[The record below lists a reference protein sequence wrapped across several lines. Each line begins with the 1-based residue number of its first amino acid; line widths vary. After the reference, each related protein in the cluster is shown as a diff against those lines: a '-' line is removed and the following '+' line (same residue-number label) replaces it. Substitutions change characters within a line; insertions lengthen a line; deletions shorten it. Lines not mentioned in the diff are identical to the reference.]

1 MPMNDRDLCFILC
14 FSLKWWAWGTL
25 LDRPEKKWLWSPL
38 TIVTYPWR
46 SASESRSGTTPA
58 PRRVPRLDR
67 RSKREALSPT
77 FFSFFSLW
85 TSSHTHSLK
94 LVRLMRECVAPRG
107 LRQIAFITQLTFCH
121 LLPLLSPNLRTHP
134 CGLCCQTTK
143 SSSQRRLYRIN
154 CVFITHSSIYIF
166 TVCLFFW
173 KACMLRPICFVEGGD
188 WKGARE
194 KASKGS

>member
-67 RSKREALSPT
+67 RSKREALSLT

-121 LLPLLSPNLRTHP
+121 LLPLLSPNLRAHP
-134 CGLCCQTTK
+134 CGLSAVRQPKAHLSAGFTG
-143 SSSQRRLYRIN
+143 L
-154 CVFITHSSIYIF
+154 
-166 TVCLFFW
+166 TVCLLHTHQFIFLQCAFSFG
-173 KACMLRPICFVEGGD
+173 KLACWGPFTL
-188 WKGARE
+188 
-194 KASKGS
+194 

>member
-1 MPMNDRDLCFILC
+1 MTVICFILC

-25 LDRPEKKWLWSPL
+25 LDRPEKKWLWLPL

-67 RSKREALSPT
+67 RSKREPLSPT

-107 LRQIAFITQLTFCH
+107 LRLHYSRLHNSHSAIFSRFY
-121 LLPLLSPNLRTHP
+121 LLISVLIRVISLLSDNQKLISAQA
-134 CGLCCQTTK
+134 LQ
-143 SSSQRRLYRIN
+143 
-154 CVFITHSSIYIF
+154 
-166 TVCLFFW
+166 
-173 KACMLRPICFVEGGD
+173 D
-188 WKGARE
+188 
-194 KASKGS
+194 